1 MQDSAPRL
9 VESIE
14 VFDFYQGDQIEAG
27 YKSVAF
33 AIRLRDRDQTLQ
45 DAQADAAISSML
57 KGLETRFGARL
68 R

>member
-1 MQDSAPRL
+1 MQDSAHRL

-14 VFDFYQGDQIEAG
+14 VFDFYQGDQIEEG